1 MKYELLKNTISLLE
15 DFEQSNGSK
24 QYSDDLSGFKK
35 WIAEHYK
42 ASNDITPPDWEGK
55 SQGRSADSV
64 ISTLLVHM
72 GRYGK
77 SYSKSAI
84 WGSEF
89 ATQEDFIY
97 LINLNAFGGM
107 SKMDLIKK
115 NVQEKPVGM
124 LIINRLLSKGWIKQE
139 ESAIDKRS
147 KIIEITIEGQNVL
160 DLQMNKIRK
169 ATRIVSGNLSEAE
182 KMELIRLLT
191 KLNDFHKGIYD
202 ENREVEEL
210 LDVATGRL
218 N

>member
-15 DFEQSNGSK
+15 DFEKSNGSK
-24 QYSDDLSGFKK
+24 QYSDDLNGFKK
-35 WIAEHYK
+35 WIVEHYQ
-42 ASNDITPPDWEGK
+42 ASNGDPQPDWEGK
-55 SQGRSADSV
+55 AQGRSADSV

-115 NVQEKPVGM
+115 NVQEKPAGM

-147 KIIEITIEGQNVL
+147 KIIEITKEGKLALEQ
-160 DLQMNKIRK
+160 QMDKIRK
-169 ATRIVSGNLSEAE
+169 ATRVVSGNLSEAE

-191 KLNDFHKGIYD
+191 KLNDFHKDIYD

-210 LDVATGRL
+210 LEVATARL